1 MQAASLSTKTVF
13 DMEKNAIVRSRLQL
27 VEAMMR
33 ERNAAGAAKL
43 AARAK
48 AREDAAAEVD
58 ARAREHLRLV
68 DVDVHRV
75 ASLQQIFAR
84 GTRLHRRGST
94 DEARGSTDF
103 LHIQ

>member
-48 AREDAAAEVD
+48 AREDAAAEVEANPNAPSRALGRAAQRAID
-58 ARAREHLRLV
+58 AKAGVREAWRA
-68 DVDVHRV
+68 
-75 ASLQQIFAR
+75 
-84 GTRLHRRGST
+84 T
-94 DEARGSTDF
+94 
-103 LHIQ
+103 

>member
-48 AREDAAAEVD
+48 AREDAAAEVE
-58 ARAREHLRLV
+58 AC
-68 DVDVHRV
+68 
-75 ASLQQIFAR
+75 SPSCQI
-84 GTRLHRRGST
+84 
-94 DEARGSTDF
+94 
-103 LHIQ
+103 